1 MFHYSTLS
9 NEIDKLQIEYKKF
22 SSEFEKYI
30 VNFNS
35 CSAIKRKKFIVD
47 QLFYDLQ
54 NHTRIHEEQ
63 LEFKVNNARDK
74 LEQLNIEFLK
84 GMLNNGFF
92 VK

>member
-1 MFHYSTLS
+1 MSHYNT
-9 NEIDKLQIEYKKF
+9 EIDKLQTEYKQFSAEFNKHIVKF
-22 SSEFEKYI
+22 KST
-30 VNFNS
+30 
-35 CSAIKRKKFIVD
+35 SAIKKKKFVVD
-47 QLFYDLQ
+47 QLFLDLQ
-54 NHTRIHEEQ
+54 NHNRIQEEQ